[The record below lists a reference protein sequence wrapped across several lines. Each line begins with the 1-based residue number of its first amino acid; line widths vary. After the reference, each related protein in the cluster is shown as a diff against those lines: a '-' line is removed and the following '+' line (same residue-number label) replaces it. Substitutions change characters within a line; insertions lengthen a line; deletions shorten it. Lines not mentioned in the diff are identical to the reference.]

1 MTQYSRRHT
10 STIVSNQNYISSNA
24 QDLLRDELNHLE
36 NLPDQTMCEELLDD
50 FFGKK
55 RILSVPMFVETLKN
69 FLTKGSASLTRS
81 NIKQYPHLHIVSDM
95 KGDLVAYVYNR
106 GKARNTIHKSPTDVF
121 FDYCDNRA

>member
-10 STIVSNQNYISSNA
+10 PTIVSNQNYISSNA

-55 RILSVPMFVETLKN
+55 RILKVPMFVETLKN
-69 FLTKGSASLTRS
+69 FLTKGSASITRS
-81 NIKQYPHLHIVSDM
+81 NIKQYTHLHIVSETN
-95 KGDLVAYVYNR
+95 GDLVGYVYNR
-106 GKARNTIHKSPTDVF
+106 GTRGSSIHKSPTDVF
-121 FDYCDNRA
+121 FDYFDNR

>member
-1 MTQYSRRHT
+1 MTQYTKRYT
-10 STIVSNQNYISSNA
+10 PTIVSNQNNVASNS

-36 NLPDQTMCEELLDD
+36 SLPEEKMCEELLDD

-81 NIKQYPHLHIVSDM
+81 NIKQYPHLHIVSDT
-95 KGDLVAYVYNR
+95 KGELIAYVYNR
-106 GKARNTIHKSPTDVF
+106 GKEKGSIYKSPTDVF
-121 FDYCDNRA
+121 FDYFDNR

>member
-10 STIVSNQNYISSNA
+10 PTIVSNQNYISSNA

-55 RILSVPMFVETLKN
+55 RILNVPMFVETLKN
-69 FLTKGSASLTRS
+69 FLTKGSASITRS
-81 NIKQYPHLHIVSDM
+81 NIKQYPHLHIVSETN
-95 KGDLVAYVYNR
+95 GDLVGYVYNR
-106 GKARNTIHKSPTDVF
+106 GTRGSSIHKSPTDVF
-121 FDYCDNRA
+121 FDYFDNR

>member
-10 STIVSNQNYISSNA
+10 PTIVSNQNYISSNA
-24 QDLLRDELNHLE
+24 QDLLRDELKHLE
-36 NLPDQTMCEELLDD
+36 SLPEQKICDEIIDDLL
-50 FFGKK
+50 GKK

-121 FDYCDNRA
+121 FDYFDNR